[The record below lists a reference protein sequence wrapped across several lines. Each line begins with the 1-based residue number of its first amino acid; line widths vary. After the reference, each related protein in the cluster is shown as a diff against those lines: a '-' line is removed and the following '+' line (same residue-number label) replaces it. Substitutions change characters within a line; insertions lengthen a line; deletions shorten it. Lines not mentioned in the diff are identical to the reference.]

1 MTVINVGLVG
11 TGYAAQKRA
20 EAFTKDGR
28 SHLLAICG
36 TQPERVKALCQ
47 AYGTDAI
54 QSYEDLV
61 NDSAL
66 DLVVISTMNYLHGAI
81 ASAALNA
88 NKHVVVEYPLAL
100 NIEEAEHL
108 VQLARAKQKL
118 LHVEHIELLSGI
130 HQAVSEAFP
139 AIGRPFYV
147 QSVSLR
153 SEQSIPNKWSY
164 HPELVGFPL
173 MGALSRIQRLVTV
186 FGKVE
191 TVSCQSRFWSVDGI
205 IYELPDYGTPHSETP
220 HSETPDDEIS
230 KSIAPYRSCLC
241 SAQLRFVS
249 GVIADVVYGKG
260 TDIWKTERS
269 LDIHGEAGM
278 IHLHGNQGRLVQR
291 DGVTELTIGSRRGLF
306 AKDTRM
312 VLDALL
318 QGGALY
324 VTPDQSVYALKVADA
339 ARYSALGQGV
349 VRMNQA

>member
-1 MTVINVGLVG
+1 MAAINVGLIG
-11 TGYAAQKRA
+11 TGYAAQRRA
-20 EAFTKDGR
+20 EAVTKDER
-28 SHLLAICG
+28 SHLLAISG

-47 AYGTDAI
+47 TYGVDAI
-54 QSYEDLV
+54 QSYKDLI
-61 NDSAL
+61 NDPAL
-66 DLVVISTMNYLHGAI
+66 DLIVISTMNYLHGAI
-81 ASAALNA
+81 VAAALNA

-100 NIEEAEHL
+100 DIEEAEHL
-108 VQLARAKQKL
+108 IQIAQAKQKL

-130 HQAVSEAFP
+130 HQAVVEALP
-139 AIGRPFYV
+139 KIGQPFYV

-153 SEQSIPNKWSY
+153 AEQSIPNKWSY
-164 HPELVGFPL
+164 HPMLVGFPL

-186 FGKVE
+186 FGEVE

-220 HSETPDDEIS
+220 DDEIS
-230 KSIAPYRSCLC
+230 KNITPYRSCLC

-269 LDIHGEAGM
+269 LDIHGEVGM
-278 IHLHGNQGRLVQR
+278 LHLHGNQGRLVQR

-306 AKDTRM
+306 AKDTHM

-318 QGGALY
+318 HGDPLY
-324 VTPDQSVYALKVADA
+324 VTSDQSVYALKVADA
-339 ARYSALGQGV
+339 ARRSALGQGV
-349 VRMNQA
+349 VRMNQAC